1 VCRLKRVVNS
11 VGIRTIASTAF
22 DEFGAARRIPTLTD
36 RCRLP
41 PHGLGHVLRVKQKGS
56 RNENAWPPRHFALT
70 KDVMAVTPEEM
81 KWDAQ
86 GGSALPGMEQVVSIG
101 DPAR

>member
-1 VCRLKRVVNS
+1 M
-11 VGIRTIASTAF
+11 RTHS
-22 DEFGAARRIPTLTD
+22 LQ
-36 RCRLP
+36 
-41 PHGLGHVLRVKQKGS
+41 GLRAQ
-56 RNENAWPPRHFALT
+56 T